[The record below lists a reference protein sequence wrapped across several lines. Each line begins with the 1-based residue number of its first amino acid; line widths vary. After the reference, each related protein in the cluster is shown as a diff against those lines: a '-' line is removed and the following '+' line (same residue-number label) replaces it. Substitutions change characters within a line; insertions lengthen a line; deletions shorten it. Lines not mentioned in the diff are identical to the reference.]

1 MRDSGCGYSCRGVPD
16 LVDSPDV
23 GILTDRSP
31 GAIANAIRQA
41 LGKVWDADLISQH
54 AHRYTWEQVAGQQ
67 YDVFKSVVG

>member
-1 MRDSGCGYSCRGVPD
+1 
-16 LVDSPDV
+16 V